1 MNPQNCLF
9 ERFSIQ
15 TSEILQF
22 SLTWASLSLLYSA
35 YKRSTDPGSV
45 ENTPDEDN
53 LQVHAGFIPTD
64 DFDQYKNDIDY
75 FLPAFF

>member
-1 MNPQNCLF
+1 MNTQNCLF

-15 TSEILQF
+15 TSEILPF

-35 YKRSTDPGSV
+35 YKRSTDPGTV

-75 FLPAFF
+75 LLPAFF